1 MIKSKEA
8 AEAIAAPVAL
18 GPFCGFGSVKVSGN
32 KLSVQA
38 KAENG
43 KVFKNDVADRITA
56 RYMVKNSE
64 DGESPQINF
73 GCISRDG
80 YCRARQ

>member
-1 MIKSKEA
+1 MKTYFKYEGLIKSKEA

-18 GPFCGFGSVKVSGN
+18 GPFCGFGSVRVSGN

-43 KVFKNDVADRITA
+43 KVF
-56 RYMVKNSE
+56 
-64 DGESPQINF
+64 
-73 GCISRDG
+73 
-80 YCRARQ
+80 

>member
-1 MIKSKEA
+1 MKTYFKYEGLIKSKEA

-38 KAENG
+38 MSSIAEY
-43 KVFKNDVADRITA
+43 RTSSTA
-56 RYMVKNSE
+56 RL
-64 DGESPQINF
+64 
-73 GCISRDG
+73 R
-80 YCRARQ
+80 R

>member
-1 MIKSKEA
+1 MDCPEACKRSSSPLLNTMVYCEKSS
-8 AEAIAAPVAL
+8 L
-18 GPFCGFGSVKVSGN
+18 GN

-64 DGESPQINF
+64 DEQIIACYNWHF
-73 GCISRDG
+73 
-80 YCRARQ
+80 AHV